1 MRNTTIDFFARAFAI
16 AILLA
21 TAVSSAAQAMTVE
34 PVIVDLKPNG
44 DKMSA
49 TISVQNTAT
58 TPLPVELTAQKLK
71 FTEDGA
77 APDGPDPGDLVI
89 FPPQALIQPGQ
100 TQAFRIQW
108 VGDPELKES
117 KSYYVTVAQLPVKLP
132 KGQSAIQILYN
143 FQVLVNVA
151 SSAGTP
157 ALGIA
162 KTAITQ
168 DKKKGPI
175 PIIWVQNTG
184 PSYGYLSRGT
194 LRISQTDASGKSI
207 FDKQLSPQE
216 IQQTI
221 GFGVIGP
228 NTTRKITLP
237 LTLPSAQ
244 GAVKVQFDAG
254 NP

>member
-1 MRNTTIDFFARAFAI
+1 MHKSMNVSARVLAAAFLFVVTIG
-16 AILLA
+16 
-21 TAVSSAAQAMTVE
+21 TSASAMTVQ
-34 PVIVDLKPNG
+34 PVVVDLRPNG

-58 TPLPVELTAQKLK
+58 EALPVELTAQVLK

-77 APDGPDPGDLVI
+77 APAGPDPGDLVI
-89 FPPQALIQPGQ
+89 FPPQALIGPGQ

-108 VGDPELKES
+108 VGDPELKQS

-151 SSAGTP
+151 ASEGGPVLSV
-157 ALGIA
+157 A
-162 KTAITQ
+162 KSEIGQ
-168 DKKKGPI
+168 GKKKEPV
-175 PIIWVQNTG
+175 PTIWVQNTG
-184 PSYGYLSRGT
+184 SSYGYLSHGA
-194 LRISQTDASGKSI
+194 LHISQTDASGKTL
-207 FDKQLSPQE
+207 FDKKLSSQD

-228 NTTRKITLP
+228 NTTRKILLP
-237 LTLPSAQ
+237 LELPSGQ

>member
-1 MRNTTIDFFARAFAI
+1 MHNSTTILARAFA
-16 AILLA
+16 AVLLLA
-21 TAVSSAAQAMTVE
+21 AALCTTADAMTVE

-58 TPLPVELTAQKLK
+58 APLPVELTAQSLK

-108 VGDPELKES
+108 VGDPELKQS

-151 SSAGTP
+151 SSAGGP
-157 ALGIA
+157 ALSIA
-162 KTAITQ
+162 KATIAQ
-168 DKKKGPI
+168 DKKKGATPV
-175 PIIWVQNTG
+175 IWVQNTG

-194 LRISQTDASGKSI
+194 LRISQTGADGKSL

-237 LTLPSAQ
+237 LALPSAQ